1 MPKNKKDLVLFYP
14 TADEKMVDIWAY
26 SSQWGE
32 NHADRYTEA
41 LYRAINKQRDDSLH
55 RPFPRTKTAD
65 ITDEQIIFSS
75 GSINQIPP
83 PIQFFTGYCWA
94 QSSLSFRYLQENA
107 NLFIKVSLCY

>member
-65 ITDEQIIFSS
+65 ITDEQIYFFLWKYKSNTPTHTIFYRILL
-75 GSINQIPP
+75 GPIEPFVPIPSRK
-83 PIQFFTGYCWA
+83 C
-94 QSSLSFRYLQENA
+94 
-107 NLFIKVSLCY
+107 